1 MRVLDARNVHVREEL
16 VVTTHSGQGYS
27 MVLRGGTLVCDD
39 SPDTHSRI
47 AKLAL
52 AAAPLKGKSVA
63 WIGGGLCVG
72 PRLFAIADCVQ
83 TVYEIEP
90 RLVEFCPSDVRFV
103 TGDWRD
109 SISGKFDVI
118 VYDLGGDVPHDLLAK
133 FLNSGGKVIPC
144 ET

>member
-1 MRVLDARNVHVREEL
+1 MRVLDARNIRVREEL
-16 VVTTHSGQGYS
+16 VVTTHAGQGYS

-39 SPDTHSRI
+39 GPDTHSRV

-52 AAAPLKGKSVA
+52 AAAPLKGKYVA

-72 PRLFAIADCVQ
+72 PRLFAIADCTQ

-109 SISGKFDVI
+109 TVTGKFDLI
-118 VYDLGGDVPHDLLAK
+118 VFDIADDVPREELAK
-133 FLNSGGKVIPC
+133 FLNPGGVILPKGD
-144 ET
+144 